1 MNRLAELAE
10 YDRSIPGLIDD
21 DFLAAGFTPDEVAK
35 YRGTTQPSSR
45 IPRTASRLTPADIS
59 QAEQTYGTLQA
70 PDYTMRETSTQRVQD
85 ALINQVG
92 LDPYLAGRYARDIMG
107 DTSPTSQ
114 NILDGLGLADLTPL
128 GAVFG
133 VEEGAGTAV
142 EGYQEGD
149 YLKMGLGAAE
159 AGPRVAEAFPL
170 TRPIAEGAGVLA
182 REVYS
187 SPYMADAIGTLRGI
201 RDLDADFLLG
211 RGDPAMAQGV
221 GADVVGG
228 GPAKSIDDQIA
239 ELDIEVAALRQ
250 NVLDNPTDTA
260 AFNEYKSV
268 QRMRNDLKDQRAVS
282 RAEGRDLSQ
291 AVEEPARTAT
301 EDEGFEAY
309 LETVNPGGKR
319 VAAEDRPNLA
329 MGDMYGMLPRNS
341 EVVGSQ
347 GDTTFYRGSDGNYYA
362 TAFNPDVG
370 EEDVVGYITDRGDGT
385 ELAVVQELQG
395 QGIGGELQ
403 YLFRKENPDAPTGG
417 LTEAGEAS
425 LRKTYQRLA
434 DEGVVGADVVGDRSF
449 DVTRKDASG
458 IFGQGTERVR
468 YTDPASGGTME
479 VVVRPDGS
487 ASVLELEVPEEFR
500 GQGIGQSLQDKVMQ
514 DFPMMGGQVSSK
526 AAATTA
532 YRLGRRP
539 AGKPNATLE
548 EVFADIDEM
557 SSVNMISPQMQSRFG
572 GASAPDIAEGS
583 SGIKLFQGSPHNFAA
598 ERLVRYQDG
607 TTEYIVGAPDVLPD
621 VPAGAE
627 VVEDFPLGRMRSDK
641 IGTGEG
647 AQAYGYGLYGAENE
661 GIARSYRDALSKD
674 IPLPADDYNANI
686 YDLVVRRNMGE
697 DAAMKLF
704 QDMKENSPEASENFM
719 QMVQGNIDALE
730 SGSWKQYQPPGSMY
744 EVNVNASPEEF
755 LDWDTPFRELPQW
768 QQESIERILKET
780 EKPATPQQI
789 EEIQGFLDELDLPSD
804 YGATYD
810 PMEKIHGGGALGSI
824 ERNMQRFQG
833 NPAEL
838 TSQRLLEEGF
848 KGVRYLDA
856 GSRGMGFE
864 VKLSHR
870 GKPYETEPIRARSR
884 KEANAIS
891 KEYQDKGFDT
901 NIEQAGSRNYV
912 IFDDKLVSIV
922 KKYGIAGAA
931 AFLGANTIDVEQA
944 LADNMTQADFEDLVA
959 GPE

>member
-45 IPRTASRLTPADIS
+45 IPRTASRLTPEDIS

-149 YLKMGLGAAE
+149 YLKMVLGAAE
-159 AGPRVAEAFPL
+159 AGLGVAEAFPL

-211 RGDPAMAQGV
+211 RGDPAITQGV

-228 GPAKSIDDQIA
+228 Q
-239 ELDIEVAALRQ
+239 
-250 NVLDNPTDTA
+250 
-260 AFNEYKSV
+260 
-268 QRMRNDLKDQRAVS
+268 
-282 RAEGRDLSQ
+282 
-291 AVEEPARTAT
+291 
-301 EDEGFEAY
+301 
-309 LETVNPGGKR
+309 
-319 VAAEDRPNLA
+319 
-329 MGDMYGMLPRNS
+329 
-341 EVVGSQ
+341 
-347 GDTTFYRGSDGNYYA
+347 
-362 TAFNPDVG
+362 
-370 EEDVVGYITDRGDGT
+370 
-385 ELAVVQELQG
+385 
-395 QGIGGELQ
+395 
-403 YLFRKENPDAPTGG
+403 
-417 LTEAGEAS
+417 
-425 LRKTYQRLA
+425 
-434 DEGVVGADVVGDRSF
+434 SF

-548 EVFADIDEM
+548 DVFAEIDEM